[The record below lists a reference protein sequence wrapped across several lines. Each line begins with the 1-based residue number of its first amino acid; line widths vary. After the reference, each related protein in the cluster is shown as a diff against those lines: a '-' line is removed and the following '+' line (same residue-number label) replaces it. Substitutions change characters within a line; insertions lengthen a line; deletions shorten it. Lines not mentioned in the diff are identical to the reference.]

1 MGPAVLCDGVR
12 WDGITTVWKCKLQ
25 QLFSPEDDCHQ
36 RYVHS
41 LILTQPLC
49 LIKKNLTPLSA
60 TPSLLFSSSLF
71 PLSHLFTHTHAHL
84 QPIQHI
90 QATAV
95 WLFIWQRGWIKLA
108 RLPRRDGS
116 VSGWWLRSPAASLP
130 RAGNSNLIR
139 ARTPPSPHLPESS
152 TGLRPKQE

>member
-1 MGPAVLCDGVR
+1 MWWTTLRWHHHCLEMQITIVIFPWGWLPPALC
-12 WDGITTVWKCKLQ
+12 
-25 QLFSPEDDCHQ
+25 
-36 RYVHS
+36 
-41 LILTQPLC
+41 TQPCSHSTSLLNQEEPHC
-49 LIKKNLTPLSA
+49 PISNPQPALQLLPF
-60 TPSLLFSSSLF
+60 PSL
-71 PLSHLFTHTHAHL
+71 HLFTHTHTHL

-95 WLFIWQRGWIKLA
+95 WLFIWQWGWIKLA
-108 RLPRRDGS
+108 RLLQRDGS

-139 ARTPPSPHLPESS
+139 AQTPPSLHLPESS